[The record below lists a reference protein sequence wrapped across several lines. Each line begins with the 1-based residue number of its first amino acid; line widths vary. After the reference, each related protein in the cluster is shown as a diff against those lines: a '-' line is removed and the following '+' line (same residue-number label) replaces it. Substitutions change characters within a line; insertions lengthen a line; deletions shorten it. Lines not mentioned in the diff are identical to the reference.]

1 MACQTASPKSSTVV
15 IPNITFHVAT
25 SQPSRANLRS
35 NDTRF
40 SHRIAVGL
48 ADQQRSAGIPRHDR
62 GSSHHQGPASGPN
75 RAFRPH
81 TPARAWPE
89 PRTVRRHQRGTIKR
103 VRRRPRHSH
112 SLHRQTRPDQDLTS
126 AFQPRPPKW
135 WPWVSVRSLSRHG
148 TARSRWPACARAH

>member
-48 ADQQRSAGIPRHDR
+48 ADQQR
-62 GSSHHQGPASGPN
+62 QPASPVTIV
-75 RAFRPH
+75 AH
-81 TPARAWPE
+81 HIIKARHIRPE
-89 PRTVRRHQRGTIKR
+89 PG
-103 VRRRPRHSH
+103 
-112 SLHRQTRPDQDLTS
+112 L
-126 AFQPRPPKW
+126 
-135 WPWVSVRSLSRHG
+135 
-148 TARSRWPACARAH
+148 PAAYPSPGMA